1 MTQYPH
7 LANFNTTE
15 GHWQDRNLFR
25 PIIQDIY
32 NKYNVKSIL
41 EIGFNIGYSASMWLE
56 FDYDKKSTLT
66 SVDIGI
72 HKDTEAAA
80 AAVKNLHKERFSFIL
95 SDSKKVKKQLQ
106 GQLFDL
112 AFIDGDHTH
121 QGVQNDIQSCINLKI
136 PYLLFDDWHTYD
148 EHGRYTNGVKTTCDM
163 FEKAGKISKVEIFD
177 LKYDTDK
184 LALYKNDTIYSTK
197 KLLTKQIQLLSPKR
211 D

>member
-112 AFIDGDHTH
+112 AFIDGDHTEV
-121 QGVQNDIQSCINLKI
+121 GVDSDIRLCIDLQI
-136 PYLLFDDWHTYD
+136 PLLLFDDYWSYSN
-148 EHGRYTNGVKTTCDM
+148 TNSIRKVC
-163 FEKAGKISKVEIFD
+163 EQYQKANKISKIKVYD
-177 LKYDTDK
+177 LDLEQPKV
-184 LALYKNDTIYSTK
+184 ALYRNDTIHTQKNTLTRQIS
-197 KLLTKQIQLLSPKR
+197 LLFGKR
-211 D
+211 SKD